1 MNTLLVCLV
10 IGIVDGDT
18 LTALCNGTE
27 QIKIRLAEIDAPEK
41 NQSFG
46 SRSKQSLFD
55 MCFHKKAVIRPLE
68 KDYYERTVAKISCDG
83 LDVNKEQ
90 IKRGMAWVY
99 DKYVRDKSLYSIQ
112 DRAQVS
118 RTGLWVEDNP
128 IKPWEYRSDMK
139 IRKAYK
145 KMN

>member
-1 MNTLLVCLV
+1 MNTILVCLV
-10 IGIVDGDT
+10 IAIVDGDT
-18 LTALCNGTE
+18 LTAVCNGKE

-55 MCFHKKAVIRPLE
+55 MCFYKKAVIRPLE
-68 KDYYERTVAKISCDG
+68 KDYYKRTVAKVSCDG

-99 DKYVRDKSLYSIQ
+99 DKYVRDKSLYYIQ
-112 DRAQVS
+112 DIAKIS
-118 RTGLWVEDNP
+118 RKGLWVENNP
-128 IKPWEYRSDMK
+128 IKPWKYRRNIKS
-139 IRKAYK
+139 R
-145 KMN
+145 